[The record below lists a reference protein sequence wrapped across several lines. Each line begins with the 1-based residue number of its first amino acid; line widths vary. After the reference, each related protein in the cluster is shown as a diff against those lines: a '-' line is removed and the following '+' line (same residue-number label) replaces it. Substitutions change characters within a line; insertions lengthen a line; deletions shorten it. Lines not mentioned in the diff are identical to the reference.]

1 MNKII
6 VKSLKENKKKSY
18 YDVVI
23 EDKSYLFSEEIVI
36 KYRLVENKEIDEKIL
51 KLAIKDND
59 LSKYYNMALNYAIR
73 YGKSSNAVTDYL
85 LEKGLSMNDSKKI
98 VLELID
104 KKIINDNNL
113 IISITSSLVRNSNGT
128 LLIKNKL
135 YEKGFSKELI
145 DYAISNIDIEEY
157 NNALIS
163 LYNKVKKKYQ
173 KYDEKLRKYKIKN
186 YLLSRGYFSY
196 DLDILD
202 M

>member
-6 VKSLKENKKKSY
+6 VKSLKKNKKKSY

-104 KKIINDNNL
+104 KKIINDNEL
-113 IISITSSLVRNSNGT
+113 IISITSSLVRNGNGA

-186 YLLSRGYFSY
+186 YLLSRGYLSY